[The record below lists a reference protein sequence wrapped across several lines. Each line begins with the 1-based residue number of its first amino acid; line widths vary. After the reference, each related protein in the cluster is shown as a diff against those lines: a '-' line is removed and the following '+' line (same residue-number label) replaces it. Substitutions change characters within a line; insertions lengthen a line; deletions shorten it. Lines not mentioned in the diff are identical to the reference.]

1 MVRIEIPRGV
11 GAAVFEYF
19 VQAFLDCEEFVC
31 LHISSVSR
39 KNSRKVV
46 R

>member
-19 VQAFLDCEEFVC
+19 VQAFLDCEEFVD
-31 LHISSVSR
+31 LHIISDAR
-39 KNSRKVV
+39 QNSRKVV